1 MRFFEL
7 LTIQHFI
14 VYFFPALI
22 TLVLI
27 ALALHYSHFRT
38 KDADERMNRVIHR
51 YPLGIEERDAPFPLF
66 LFLVIAG
73 TVIWGFGYILMIGL
87 LEMKI

>member
-22 TLVLI
+22 TLILI
-27 ALALHYSHFRT
+27 GLALHYSHFRS

>member
-7 LTIQHFI
+7 LAIQHFI
-14 VYFFPALI
+14 LYLVPALI
-22 TLVLI
+22 TLILI
-27 ALALHYSHFRT
+27 GLALHFTHFHT
-38 KDADERMNRVIHR
+38 KDAAERMHRVIHR

-66 LFLVIAG
+66 LFLVIAA

-87 LEMKI
+87 LGMKI